1 MKDAFYFS
9 TVAVSVWCALQAI
22 PAQGQVRYMDRVPT
36 RQEIRESLGL
46 QPRVGPAAPGTDS
59 SRRAKGIE
67 WALPAEPADRSAG
80 PALALPVAFERGTAH
95 LSKSSLAYLRA
106 VAEVM
111 ADHPD
116 LKIAVEGHTDGT
128 GDPRANFVLSWERSL
143 AVFRAMVDRYG
154 IDPERLQPVGKGA
167 TEPLS
172 GADPTRGIN
181 RRVQFRTVGREL

>member
-1 MKDAFYFS
+1 MKDAFFLYCS
-9 TVAVSVWCALQAI
+9 TVAVSVWCALQAT
-22 PAQGQVRYMDRVPT
+22 PAEAQVRYIDHVPT

-46 QPRVGPAAPGTDS
+46 QARQGATAWGTGS

-67 WALPAEPADRSAG
+67 WSVPAEPAEPSAG

-106 VAEVM
+106 VADVM
-111 ADHPD
+111 ADHPG

-167 TEPLS
+167 TEPLHD
-172 GADPTRGIN
+172 ADPSQGIN
-181 RRVQFRTVGREL
+181 RRVQFRTIG